1 MVRQAREIYVL
12 SADESL
18 QREVAKRLS
27 GGGSVR
33 SRASAGEALAE
44 LQVAGREGKSCLIV
58 LDEALPGGNAF
69 ALCRKLRTSGKHRIA
84 MLLRSE
90 AALSGP
96 IATFCGAGLALAYP
110 QGLDDL
116 MSEIA
121 GESTAVPLDELLRR
135 GESGGEDAIRA
146 GVLKDLESLSSG
158 GGLLDAI
165 TDPETKLFNY
175 PFLLFKLDEEFKRSA
190 RFKFPLSCV
199 VFGFE
204 GEASESVLL
213 ELAGIFLNESR
224 DTDVLGRFDLNS
236 FLFLLPNTGPDGARA
251 MAQRVHAA
259 ASQRPL
265 RDLAGDRLQ
274 ISVGVSTAPSEQIQK
289 REHLF
294 EQARRAFLAARDAG
308 GGIRVG

>member
-1 MVRQAREIYVL
+1 MVREAREIYVL
-12 SADESL
+12 SADQTL
-18 QREVAKRLS
+18 QRAVAQRLS
-27 GGGSVR
+27 GGGAIH
-33 SRASAGEALAE
+33 SRTSAAEALSE
-44 LQVAGREGKSCLIV
+44 LQAAGRAGKSLLVV

-90 AALSGP
+90 APLAGP
-96 IATFCGAGLALAYP
+96 IATFCGAGLALSYP
-110 QGLDDL
+110 EGLDDL
-116 MSEIA
+116 KSEVG
-121 GESTAVPLDELLRR
+121 GEAKSVALDELLRR
-135 GESGGEDAIRA
+135 GEAGGEDAIRD

-175 PFLLFKLDEEFKRSA
+175 PFLLFKLDEEYKRSA

-204 GEASESVLL
+204 GEASENVLL

-236 FLFLLPNTGPDGARA
+236 FLFLLPNTGPDGASA

-259 ASQRPL
+259 AAQRPL

-308 GGIRVG
+308 GGIRVS

>member
-1 MVRQAREIYVL
+1 MVREPREIFVL
-12 SADESL
+12 SADEAL
-18 QREVAKRLS
+18 QRQVAERLADS
-27 GGGSVR
+27 AAIRARGS
-33 SRASAGEALAE
+33 AAEALAE
-44 LQVAGREGKSCLIV
+44 IQAAGRAGKSCLVV

-90 AALSGP
+90 AALAGP

-110 QGLDDL
+110 DALDEL
-116 MSEIA
+116 RSEVA
-121 GESTAVPLDELLRR
+121 GDAAALPLDELLRR

-146 GVLKDLESLSSG
+146 GVLKDLETLSSG

-175 PFLLFKLDEEFKRSA
+175 PFLLFKLDEEYKRSA

-204 GEASESVLL
+204 GEASENVLL

-251 MAQRVHAA
+251 MAQRVHVA

-274 ISVGVSTAPSEQIQK
+274 ISVGVATAPSEQIQK

-294 EQARRAFLAARDAG
+294 EEARRAFLAARDSG
-308 GGIRVG
+308 GGIRVS